1 MPPPLATVLP
11 VRLGW
16 AVVLVGVGAALAA
29 AAGVP
34 ARATYGARVTADEP
48 QYLLTAI
55 SLAED
60 HDLDISD
67 ELRQERW
74 RPFHEA
80 LLPQQSEVQRD
91 GSELSPHD
99 PLLPAILAVP
109 VALGG
114 WIGAKLAIAVIAG
127 ILAGLLVWVAVRR
140 FAVPVRPAAV
150 VVGVF
155 AITPPLTVYGAQIY
169 PELPAALALT
179 VVIAAATGPLTT
191 RGRIAA
197 TLGVVALPWLSVKYV
212 PVAAVLAALVLWLV
226 HARLGAA
233 PALAV
238 GAVLAVMGA
247 GYLTFHHLVYGGWTV
262 YAAGSHFAG
271 GELTVAGEHPRYLGR
286 SSRLLGLL
294 TDRTYGLA
302 AWAPAYILTVGALA
316 ALARR
321 RPPGWLVLVLPVVAG
336 WLTATFVALTMHGV
350 WWPGRQVVVVL
361 PALVL
366 ATAWWVGRAELAARW
381 RAGLAALGGL
391 AVVTWVWVLVDVLRM
406 QRRLVVDVARD
417 AGPVQAVLRMTLPDY
432 RHPSAGTW
440 ARHLAWLAVVAF
452 VAAAGWYSLDGRSN
466 DQDHP
471 STARRSVPA
480 GPARGGVRVG

>member
-150 VVGVF
+150 AVGQVRPRRRRARRARAVARARSARRRTRPCCRRSPRGHGRRLPHVPSPRLRGLDRVRGREPLRRRGADGGWRAPSILGAVVSSAGTADGQDLRAGGVGTGVHPHGGRLGR
-155 AITPPLTVYGAQIY
+155 AG
-169 PELPAALALT
+169 
-179 VVIAAATGPLTT
+179 AAAPPRMAGLGPPRGGRLAHRDVRRSHDARRVVAGAAGGRRAPSARARDRLVGRAGGAGGPLA
-191 RGRIAA
+191 RRARRARRAGR
-197 TLGVVALPWLSVKYV
+197 
-212 PVAAVLAALVLWLV
+212 
-226 HARLGAA
+226 RD
-233 PALAV
+233 
-238 GAVLAVMGA
+238 
-247 GYLTFHHLVYGGWTV
+247 
-262 YAAGSHFAG
+262 
-271 GELTVAGEHPRYLGR
+271 
-286 SSRLLGLL
+286 LGL
-294 TDRTYGLA
+294 G
-302 AWAPAYILTVGALA
+302 
-316 ALARR
+316 ARR
-321 RPPGWLVLVLPVVAG
+321 RPADAAPSRRRRCPRCGPRPGGVANDPARLPPPVGRDLGPPPGMAGGRGLRCCCRLVL
-336 WLTATFVALTMHGV
+336 T
-350 WWPGRQVVVVL
+350 
-361 PALVL
+361 
-366 ATAWWVGRAELAARW
+366 
-381 RAGLAALGGL
+381 
-391 AVVTWVWVLVDVLRM
+391 
-406 QRRLVVDVARD
+406 RREI
-417 AGPVQAVLRMTLPDY
+417 Q
-432 RHPSAGTW
+432 
-440 ARHLAWLAVVAF
+440 
-452 VAAAGWYSLDGRSN
+452 
-466 DQDHP
+466 
-471 STARRSVPA
+471 
-480 GPARGGVRVG
+480 

>member
-302 AWAPAYILTVGALA
+302 ARAPAYILTVGALA

-336 WLTATFVALTMHGV
+336 AAG
-350 WWPGRQVVVVL
+350 GRRAPSARARDRL
-361 PALVL
+361 
-366 ATAWWVGRAELAARW
+366 VGRAGGAGGSLARRARRAR
-381 RAGLAALGGL
+381 RAGRRDLGLGARRRPADAAPSRRRRCPRCGPRPGGVANDPARLPPPVGRDLGPPPGMAGGRGL
-391 AVVTWVWVLVDVLRM
+391 RCCC
-406 QRRLVVDVARD
+406 RLV
-417 AGPVQAVLRMTLPDY
+417 LT
-432 RHPSAGTW
+432 
-440 ARHLAWLAVVAF
+440 
-452 VAAAGWYSLDGRSN
+452 
-466 DQDHP
+466 
-471 STARRSVPA
+471 RREIQ
-480 GPARGGVRVG
+480 